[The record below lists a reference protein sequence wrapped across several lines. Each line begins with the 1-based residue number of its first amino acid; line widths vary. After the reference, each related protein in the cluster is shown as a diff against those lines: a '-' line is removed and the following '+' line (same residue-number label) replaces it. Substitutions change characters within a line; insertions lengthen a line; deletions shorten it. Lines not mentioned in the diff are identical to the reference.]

1 MPESPVIKNVG
12 INAVK
17 LGVNPLYPPDTKV
30 PDDVKWNPLQ
40 PPGFEKGR
48 YFERLVKTAAD
59 NLAAQRPR
67 PVDKPGTATD

>member
-1 MPESPVIKNVG
+1 MLRRQLPEVDVG

-17 LGVNPLYPPDTKV
+17 LGVTALYAPDTKV

-48 YFERLVKTAAD
+48 YFEQLMKMDFHQGKTMT
-59 NLAAQRPR
+59 
-67 PVDKPGTATD
+67 KK